1 MSPAP
6 GRGELEGG
14 GRGDAWNFGWGCVPN
29 QNLKLSQK
37 KSRPISILYSLD
49 RNGINMYSV
58 SEQNICFVPP
68 PPPPPPHHQY
78 ILLTCVSELPQAW
91 SPTQPFLVSSE
102 ERCVTTLRTACVG
115 DYPRSRALG
124 IQYSHYH
131 HDHVTRLY
139 IPLI

>member
-68 PPPPPPHHQY
+68 
-78 ILLTCVSELPQAW
+78 
-91 SPTQPFLVSSE
+91 QPIHTPNLCKRVTPGLVSYAAVLS
-102 ERCVTTLRTACVG
+102 VVGGALRDDAKNGLG

-131 HDHVTRLY
+131 HDHVTWLY
-139 IPLI
+139 VPLI